1 MKIYFDNGD
10 GRFQWNVTTDLPDYT
25 TQELEDSN
33 PQGHCE
39 SQMWQAVV
47 CTVASHI

>member
-1 MKIYFDNGD
+1 MDMAGSNEMSPLTSQI
-10 GRFQWNVTTDLPDYT
+10 

-39 SQMWQAVV
+39 SQMSQAVV
-47 CTVASHI
+47 CTVASHIK